1 MQKTFEHTIPSYLK
15 LGLVISLL
23 VHLMLALLVYL
34 GIQLGWPLLDFFS
47 AKFGME
53 KVKQPIIEIIDVKDL
68 PEAEQE
74 KLRTVGLPDS
84 KEKNFSL
91 PLFEKKPMKSREL
104 KSPPTPSLRDLNT
117 KQNTDQQMEMA
128 NTQKHITIDQMSEAE
143 LIQLKADASFGPP
156 VKLSTNTISE
166 FATSPMDEYVL
177 SKSSFNFKM
186 SPPHGVP
193 LDQLNSSEKI
203 FYTFNRRTFE
213 TYINAFL
220 STYRQI
226 STNHPQIDPKLA
238 QDVHR
243 LVGKLTFDRN
253 GNIISIKM
261 IKWAND
267 DLVQKLFLDTL
278 TNINAIPNPPKALLD
293 NRGEFYIYFQL
304 NINDQ

>member
-1 MQKTFEHTIPSYLK
+1 LQKGFEHTIPSYLK
-15 LGLVISLL
+15 LGILISLL
-23 VHLMLALLVYL
+23 VHLILALLIFL
-34 GIQLGWPLLDFFS
+34 AIQLGWPLLSLFS
-47 AKFGME
+47 TLTSAE
-53 KVKQPIIEIIDVKDL
+53 KDKQSIVEIIDVKDL
-68 PEAEQE
+68 PEEERE
-74 KLRTVGLPDS
+74 KLRTLGIQDS

-91 PLFEKKPMKSREL
+91 PIFEQKPIKAQEI
-104 KSPPTPSLRDLNT
+104 KTPPTPSLKDLNM
-117 KQNTDQQMEMA
+117 KQNPDQQMEMA
-128 NTQKHITIDQMSEAE
+128 DTQKKLTVGQMSEAE
-143 LIQLKADASFGPP
+143 LVQLRTDATFGPP
-156 VKLSTNTISE
+156 VKLSQNAVSE
-166 FATSPMDEYVL
+166 FATSPMDEFVL

-238 QDVHR
+238 KDVHR

-267 DLVQKLFLDTL
+267 DLVQKLFLETL